1 MEDGFEQNI
10 LNEPEVVYQRYSPSM
25 QDKYN
30 IVLNARNGLSTKAF
44 YDIVMLTGMKKEDL
58 AEIFHTTMKTIMR
71 YTQSNK
77 KLDIT
82 TSEQALKI
90 IALFKQ
96 GNDLFGNIQSFRNW
110 LAKPQYGLG
119 RQVPLQL
126 LETSSGIDLIS
137 DELSRIEYG
146 ATA

>member
-1 MEDGFEQNI
+1 MEDSFELNI
-10 LNEPEVVYQRYSPSM
+10 LNEPEMVYQRYNPSI

-30 IVLNARNGLSTKAF
+30 IVLSARNGLSTKAF
-44 YDIVMLTGMKKEDL
+44 YDIVMLTGIKKEEL

-71 YTQSNK
+71 YTQSEKN
-77 KLDIT
+77 LDIIA
-82 TSEQALKI
+82 SEQALKI

-96 GNDLFGNIQSFRNW
+96 GTELFGDIQSFRNW
-110 LAKPQYGLG
+110 LVKPQYGLG
-119 RQVPLQL
+119 RQIPFQL
-126 LETSSGIDLIS
+126 LQTSSGIDLIS